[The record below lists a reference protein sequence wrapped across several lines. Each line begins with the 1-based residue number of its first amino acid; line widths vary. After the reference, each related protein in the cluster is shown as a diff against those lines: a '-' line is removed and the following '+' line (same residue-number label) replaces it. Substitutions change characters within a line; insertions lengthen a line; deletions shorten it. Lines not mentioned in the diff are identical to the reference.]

1 MPRITKAHLKESI
14 KIFAEEVVKLIKE
27 RLDIENEKE
36 NETIEF
42 EYGGWYYYLHKNIF
56 YESVKPEICVKRR
69 NFKRGITKE
78 NKGNHITETAFVY
91 KEGRNCEVYYDKKL
105 DKKIYGKDTGYIYDG
120 LSFYNY
126 SKTAF

>member
-14 KIFAEEVVKLIKE
+14 KVFAEEVVKLIRE
-27 RLDIENEKE
+27 RLDIENEEEEEKV
-36 NETIEF
+36 EF
-42 EYGGWYYYLHKNIF
+42 EYEGWYYYLRKNNF
-56 YESVKPEICVKRR
+56 YENVKPEICVKRQ
-69 NFKRGITKE
+69 NFKSIRKE
-78 NKGNHITETAFVY
+78 NKGNHIREFAYVY

-126 SKTAF
+126 SKTAI